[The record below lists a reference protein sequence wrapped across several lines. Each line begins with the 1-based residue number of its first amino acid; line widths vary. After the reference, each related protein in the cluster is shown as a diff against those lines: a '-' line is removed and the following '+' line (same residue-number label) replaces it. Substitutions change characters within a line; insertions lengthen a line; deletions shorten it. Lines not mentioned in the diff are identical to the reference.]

1 MKQLLNLGSLYNILS
16 SLNFPLIISTSISN
30 SFTLLYDIYI
40 YILNFYI
47 DIEFI
52 V

>member
-40 YILNFYI
+40 YIYNELLCRHLI
-47 DIEFI
+47 
-52 V
+52 